1 MTTITSVNQIERSLR
16 SISGM
21 LKQKGREILTNYPIT
36 PPQFQALQWLK
47 EKGDLTIGELSH
59 KLYLACSTTT
69 DLVDRLE
76 KNDLVR
82 RVRDENDRRVVR
94 IHIMDEGMRV
104 ITEVIEKRQAYLAD
118 ILNGF
123 EEADI
128 PFIAKVLEKLDD
140 SMAADRTR
148 AKALK

>member
-1 MTTITSVNQIERSLR
+1 
-16 SISGM
+16 M